1 MQRAA
6 KNILYVYANSNASE
20 VSGKY
25 DVNWEW
31 MWIVGDVVLA
41 VVTLALFICLPVRA
55 WCAPGQPIV
64 TTSGK

>member
-1 MQRAA
+1 
-6 KNILYVYANSNASE
+6 
-20 VSGKY
+20 
-25 DVNWEW
+25 